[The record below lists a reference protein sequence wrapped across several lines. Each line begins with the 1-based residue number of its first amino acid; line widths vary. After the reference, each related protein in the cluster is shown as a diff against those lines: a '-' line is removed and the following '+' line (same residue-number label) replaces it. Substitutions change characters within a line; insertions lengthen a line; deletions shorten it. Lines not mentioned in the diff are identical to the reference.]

1 MSDETPA
8 EKAEARAI
16 RRRWISIG
24 EAVAVAGVVIAGLT
38 FWTGYH
44 DRRDAAADTA
54 ATKAERS
61 AQRQRVPLT
70 TTSADRGD
78 IEFRGP
84 ADCPLQ
90 ATEIRFPAALGVETQ
105 TTVAT
110 HRIEA
115 DWLAGPMLKFTDGG
129 ADRRDGR
136 VPVLIAATCA
146 ADDGDRRE
154 VAIYDLV
161 WRTEPGGLIGGR
173 SFILRGLVRREAGG
187 DQRRLDT
194 IWSAIAPNSAG

>member
-8 EKAEARAI
+8 EKAESRAI
-16 RRRWISIG
+16 RGRWISIG
-24 EAVAVAGVVIAGLT
+24 EAVAVAGVVIAALT
-38 FWTGYH
+38 FWTGYQ
-44 DRRDAAADTA
+44 DRRDAAAHKA
-54 ATKAERS
+54 ATKAERF

-105 TTVAT
+105 TTVTT

-115 DWLAGPMLKFTDGG
+115 DWLAGPMLKVTDGG

-136 VPVLIAATCA
+136 VPVLIAATCTTN
-146 ADDGDRRE
+146 DGDRRE

-161 WRTEPGGLIGGR
+161 
-173 SFILRGLVRREAGG
+173 
-187 DQRRLDT
+187 
-194 IWSAIAPNSAG
+194 